1 MRSSLEQHQ
10 GIDMVNQPG
19 AERAQNVQ
27 AMFGRIARRYD
38 LMNRL
43 MTVGQD
49 VRWRREV
56 IAKTQL
62 PDDGRLLDIGA
73 GTGDLARE
81 ALQQN
86 PASWPVAADFTLEM
100 MRVGKA
106 HHNSTKLDWSAVDAL
121 CMPFPDDAFDAVVSG
136 FLLRNVIDIKRSVQ
150 EQHRVL
156 KGGGFTGAL
165 DTTQPPRNLLRPLID
180 FHLHFIIPNLGRIIT
195 GEAEAYTYLPE
206 TTENFLQAEK
216 LAEIMEQAGFQQVG
230 FRRLMYGTVAIHWG
244 TK

>member
-1 MRSSLEQHQ
+1 MHSSLEQHQ
-10 GIDMVNQPG
+10 QTDMVDQPQSG
-19 AERAQNVQ
+19 RAQNVQ

-43 MTVGQD
+43 MTAGQD

-56 IAKTQL
+56 VARTQL

-81 ALQQN
+81 ALQQK
-86 PASWPVAADFTLEM
+86 PGSWPVAADFTLEM

-106 HHNSTKLDWSAVDAL
+106 HHYSTKLDWSAADAL
-121 CMPFPDDAFDAVVSG
+121 CMPFPDEAFDAVVSG
-136 FLLRNVIDIKRSVQ
+136 FLLRNVIDIRLCLQ

-156 KGGGFTGAL
+156 KGGGFAVAL
-165 DTTQPPRNLLRPLID
+165 DTTHPPRNFLRPLID
-180 FHLHFIIPNLGRIIT
+180 FHLHFIIPRLGRLVT

-216 LAEIMEQAGFQQVG
+216 LAEIMEQVGFHQVG
-230 FRRLMYGTVAIHWG
+230 FQRLMIGTMAIHWG
-244 TK
+244 MK